1 MARLSQ
7 AELIAGLSRIV
18 GAEHLSTAR
27 PDRIAYSAD
36 FWPKAQIWKQGGDI
50 ERYPPD
56 CVVWPA
62 DEAQV
67 VAILRFCHDHGI
79 PVVPYGGG
87 SGVCGG
93 TIPIHG
99 GVVVDVKRLAQVT
112 DIDHAS
118 AVVTAQAG
126 INGQHL
132 EDRLNAAGFT
142 LGHFPSSIM
151 CSTLGGWLA
160 ARSAGQFS
168 SRYGKIE
175 DMVLSLRVAF
185 ADGTLLDT
193 GDRGPGGPDWTQ
205 LICGSEGTLGII
217 TGAQLKVNPVPEAR
231 RLRAFRFRHL
241 EDGLRGGR
249 AVMQA
254 GLRPMVLR
262 LYDPFDSLIA
272 LGKDKGHDDKPA
284 RHSVLDNIRGLL
296 SASSAGPNTGQS
308 ERQGILRRRL
318 GPLSH
323 AAKRVAL
330 IGALSAPAIVNRLA
344 AAAPSPCLMIVGFEG
359 HADAVHADAW
369 SAGELLAEAGGVDSG
384 AGPGEH
390 WLAHRYDVSFKQS
403 RIYEMGGFVDTM
415 EVASTWDRLEGMY
428 DAVRKALTPHVFVMA
443 HFSHAYREGCSIYF
457 TFVGFRRDAAR
468 SEQLYDRVWRVATDA
483 VVGAGGTVSH
493 HHGVGMSKMNAMV
506 QEHGHMLRVW
516 RALKD
521 VVDPHGVMNPGKLF
535 PDAPH
540 KSVDPDT
547 DTAGVA

>member
-7 AELIAGLSRIV
+7 AELIAGLTRIV
-18 GAEHLSTAR
+18 GAQHLSTTR

-36 FWPKAQIWKQGGDI
+36 FWPKAQIWKQGGDV

-56 CVVWPA
+56 CVVWPR
-62 DEAQV
+62 DEGE
-67 VAILRFCHDHGI
+67 VASVLRFCHDHLI

-93 TIPIHG
+93 TIPLHG
-99 GVVVDVKRLAQVT
+99 GVVVDVKRLAAVT

-118 AVVTAQAG
+118 AVVTAEAG

-175 DMVLSLRVAF
+175 DMVLSLRVVF
-185 ADGTLLDT
+185 PDGTVLDT

-205 LICGSEGTLGII
+205 LVCGSEGTLGII
-217 TGAQLKVNPVPEAR
+217 TGAQLKVNPLPEAK

-241 EDGLRGGR
+241 EDGLRGAR

-272 LGKDKGHDDKPA
+272 LGKDKGHDDNA
-284 RHSVLDNIRGLL
+284 RHGVLDSVRGLF
-296 SASSAGPNTGQS
+296 SGGGASPEREGP
-308 ERQGILRRRL
+308 LRRRL
-318 GPLSH
+318 GPLTH
-323 AAKRVAL
+323 AAKRAAL
-330 IGALSAPAIVNRLA
+330 VGALSAPAIVNRLA

-359 HADAVHADAW
+359 TADAVHADAW
-369 SAGELLAEAGGVDSG
+369 SAGELLAEAGGVDAG

-403 RIYEMGGFVDTM
+403 KIYDMGGFVDTM
-415 EVASTWDRLEGMY
+415 EVAATWDRLEGMY
-428 DAVRKALTPHVFVMA
+428 QAVRKALTPYVFVMA

-457 TFVGFRRDAAR
+457 TFAGYRRDAAR

-493 HHGVGMSKMNAMV
+493 HHGVGMSKMSAMT

-535 PDAPH
+535 PEAPN
-540 KSVDPDT
+540 KAAEPDSST
-547 DTAGVA
+547 VGVA